1 MRLKYLFQTY
11 YRVMSTIKNKIK
23 HIMAK
28 PQTDKEII
36 DRSWHPN
43 FVEYTERIVNNPA
56 YKGLFYERGKDGRVK
71 WVVAG
76 KSVNGQKRQAW
87 WDEKCKELGIPI
99 QKGCYAIAARAI
111 HPTKKHVCQCCG
123 KSLSIE
129 YEYPNKNTL
138 TKINELLELD
148 IEQTEYTI
156 GEIIDTF
163 CDNVEWLKIM
173 CSILH
178 IPEFTDKSSAI
189 QYVYSNLVAKQSG
202 MLSPGAMS
210 NPPDRFDGYHSDGLC
225 CREHTDKGR
234 HTDNMK
240 TYTQDR
246 RAFEEWSDGDYNLA
260 NRLMG
265 EFHKDTNL
273 YRCPICGEMRRV
285 SADHIGP
292 ISLGFCH
299 SKFFAPLCSPC
310 NSSKNNRFYKSD
322 VDQLIRLENE
332 GNTVISWHSKYVWDT
347 LKKEVHNDADAK
359 RLSTIMSRSHQS
371 VLTLFSMIYEATGEE
386 FLMRYLHPEYSMFD
400 IRFDNFDPTDLS
412 KLVVIRKELDSK
424 NKRKNQKRYIRI
436 AFESLKEFKNK
447 DNRRTVIDLE
457 PYRMDIEDLILMIKN
472 GNEDSA
478 DKYLRLIIDKIGE
491 DIINTVWD

>member
-1 MRLKYLFQTY
+1 
-11 YRVMSTIKNKIK
+11 
-23 HIMAK
+23 MAQSK
-28 PQTDKEII
+28 KDDENI

-43 FVEYTERIVNNPA
+43 YVEYTEMIVRNPA

-71 WVVAG
+71 WVVTG
-76 KSVNGQKRQAW
+76 KSENGKKRQAW
-87 WDEKCKELGIPI
+87 WDAKCKELGIPI
-99 QKGCYAIAARAI
+99 QKGCYAIAARTI

-129 YEYPNKNTL
+129 YEYPTKNTL
-138 TKINELLELD
+138 SKINELLELD
-148 IEQTEYTI
+148 LEQTEYTI

-163 CDNVEWLKIM
+163 CDNEEWLGVM
-173 CSILH
+173 CDILH
-178 IPEFTDKSSAI
+178 IPSFTDKKEAI
-189 QYVYSNLVAKQSG
+189 DYVYSELVAKQSG

-210 NPPDRFDGYHSDGLC
+210 NPPDRFEGYHSDGLC

-265 EFHKDTNL
+265 EFHKDTKL
-273 YRCPICGEMRRV
+273 YKCPICGEMKRV

-299 SKFFAPLCSPC
+299 SRFFAPLCSSC
-310 NSSKNNRFYKSD
+310 NSSKNNRFYKKD
-322 VDQLIRLENE
+322 VDELIRLENE

-347 LKKEVHNDADAK
+347 MKNDIHNDADAK

-371 VLTLFSMIYEATGEE
+371 VLSLFSIIYDKTGKE
-386 FLMRYLHPEYSMFD
+386 FLMRYLHPEYSMYD
-400 IRFDNFDPTDLS
+400 IRFKNFDPTDLS
-412 KLVVIRKELDSK
+412 KLEVIRTVLDSK
-424 NKRKNQKRYIRI
+424 NKRKNQERYVRI
-436 AFESLKEFKNK
+436 AFESLDDFKNK
-447 DNRRTVIDLE
+447 DNRRTVINLE
-457 PYRMDIEDLILMIKN
+457 PYDTHIDELVQIINARQFGK
-472 GNEDSA
+472 A
-478 DKYLRLIIDKIGE
+478 DKYLRSIIDTIGE
-491 DIINTVWD
+491 DIINEVWD